1 MWLSGLDIWCIE
13 DLRLVPVTRS
23 SYGKFYSGSAY
34 VELNQTT
41 LHKSGSFH
49 YEILYWLGTDANIE
63 INRMTENFI

>member
-34 VELNQTT
+34 VELNTT